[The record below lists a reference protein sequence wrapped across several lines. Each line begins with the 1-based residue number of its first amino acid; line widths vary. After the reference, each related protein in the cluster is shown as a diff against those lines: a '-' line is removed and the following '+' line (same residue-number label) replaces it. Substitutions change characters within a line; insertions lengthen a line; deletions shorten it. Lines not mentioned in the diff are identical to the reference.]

1 MKKLTIAIDG
11 HASTG
16 KSSIAKE
23 IAIKYGYIYINSG
36 SMYRAVTLFAIEN
49 KLLGVL
55 NDNIDLFIEK
65 LKDISINFR
74 FNQNNL
80 ISEIFLN
87 NRNVEK
93 EIGSLEVSN
102 YVSKVAAIPEIRKEM
117 VKLQRNIDRRKGV
130 VMDGRD
136 IGSVVFPNADIKL
149 FLTASDTV
157 RANRRFEEM
166 INNGLSVSYDDI
178 LNNIRNRDKL
188 DSSRSDSPLIIE
200 KDAIVIDNSN
210 MSIDEQ
216 IKQIKQLIDR
226 KIANKSALNTT
237 ILVIF
242 FIFACLLSYNN

>member
-16 KSSIAKE
+16 KSSIAKK
-23 IAIKYGYIYINSG
+23 IALKYGYIYINSG

-49 KLLGVL
+49 KILGEL
-55 NDNIDLFIEK
+55 NYNIDLFIEK
-65 LKDISINFR
+65 LQAAFINFR
-74 FNQNNL
+74 FNENNL

-87 NRNVEK
+87 GRNVEK
-93 EIGSLEVSN
+93 EISSLEISN

-117 VKLQRNIDRRKGV
+117 VKLQRNIDRKKGV

-136 IGSVVFPNADIKL
+136 IGSVVFPDADIKL

-178 LNNIRNRDKL
+178 LNNIRIRDSI
-188 DSSRSDSPLIIE
+188 DSSRTDSPLIIE
-200 KDAIVIDNSN
+200 NDAVVIDNSN
-210 MSIDEQ
+210 MSINEQ
-216 IKQIKQLIDR
+216 IKQIILLIDK
-226 KIANKSALNTT
+226 KIAN
-237 ILVIF
+237 
-242 FIFACLLSYNN
+242 

>member
-49 KLLGVL
+49 KLLELL

-117 VKLQRNIDRRKGV
+117 VKLQRNIDRKKGV

-136 IGSVVFPNADIKL
+136 IGSVVFPDADIKL

-157 RANRRFEEM
+157 RANRRYEEM

-178 LNNIRNRDKL
+178 LNNIRIRDKL
-188 DSSRSDSPLIIE
+188 DSSRIDSPLKIE
-200 KDAIVIDNSN
+200 KEAVVIDNSN

-216 IKQIKQLIDR
+216 IKQIILLIDK
-226 KIANKSALNTT
+226 KIDN
-237 ILVIF
+237 
-242 FIFACLLSYNN
+242 

>member
-49 KLLGVL
+49 KLLRLL
-55 NDNIDLFIEK
+55 NYNIDLFIEK

-117 VKLQRNIDRRKGV
+117 VKLQRNIDRRIGV

-178 LNNIRNRDKL
+178 LNNLRNRDKL

-226 KIANKSALNTT
+226 KIAN
-237 ILVIF
+237 
-242 FIFACLLSYNN
+242 

>member
-16 KSSIAKE
+16 KSSIAKK

-49 KLLGVL
+49 KLLELL
-55 NDNIDLFIEK
+55 NDDIDLFIEK

-102 YVSKVAAIPEIRKEM
+102 YVSEVAAIPEIRKEM

-157 RANRRFEEM
+157 RANRRYEEM

-178 LNNIRNRDKL
+178 LNNLRNRDKL

-226 KIANKSALNTT
+226 KITN
-237 ILVIF
+237 
-242 FIFACLLSYNN
+242 

>member
-23 IAIKYGYIYINSG
+23 IAIEYGYIYINSG

-178 LNNIRNRDKL
+178 LNNLRNRDKL

-226 KIANKSALNTT
+226 KIAN
-237 ILVIF
+237 
-242 FIFACLLSYNN
+242 

>member
-49 KLLGVL
+49 KLLELL
-55 NDNIDLFIEK
+55 NDDIDLFIEK

-102 YVSKVAAIPEIRKEM
+102 YVSEVAAIPEIRKEM

-157 RANRRFEEM
+157 RANRRYEEM

-178 LNNIRNRDKL
+178 LNNLRNRDKL

-226 KIANKSALNTT
+226 KITN
-237 ILVIF
+237 
-242 FIFACLLSYNN
+242 

>member
-49 KLLGVL
+49 KLLGFL

-117 VKLQRNIDRRKGV
+117 VKLQRNIDRRIGV

-166 INNGLSVSYDDI
+166 INNGLSVSYDEI

-226 KIANKSALNTT
+226 KIAN
-237 ILVIF
+237 
-242 FIFACLLSYNN
+242 

>member
-49 KLLGVL
+49 KLLWVL

-166 INNGLSVSYDDI
+166 INNGLSVSYDEI

-226 KIANKSALNTT
+226 KIAN
-237 ILVIF
+237 
-242 FIFACLLSYNN
+242 